1 MKKSTVELLQL
12 LAKTSSFKEYETKVE
27 GEFIE
32 KRPLSFYLD
41 RLLIEKGMEKK
52 DVIRRS
58 GLERKY
64 AYEIFRGADKKFSR
78 DKILALCFAMDLSAD
93 ETQGL
98 LKATEYPQLY
108 ARIRRDSAVLYAL
121 EHRMT
126 LIDVNELLYEMGEDC
141 LG

>member
-1 MKKSTVELLQL
+1 MKKSTMELLQL
-12 LAKTSSFKEYETKVE
+12 IAKTSSFEEYKAKAE

-32 KRPLSFYLD
+32 KRPLCSYLGQ
-41 RLLIEKGMEKK
+41 LLVEKDMEKK

-58 GLERKY
+58 GLARTY
-64 AYEIFRGADKKFSR
+64 AYDIFRGEKEPSR
-78 DKILALCFAMDLSAD
+78 DKLLALCFAMDLSAE

-108 ARIRRDSAVLYAL
+108 ARIRRDSAILYAL
-121 EHRMT
+121 EHGMT
-126 LIDVNELLYEMGEDC
+126 LFDVNELLYEMEEDC